1 MADQPRTIM
10 IQDWFTVP
18 AVPDETLRS
27 IYGQRTPDPRVEF
40 VALTV
45 EYYVRAQAVRSLT
58 RTRVL
63 DAMRGRITADN
74 VWDLV
79 RLLAR
84 LGLAEEFFALAALE
98 VDRDSAFRGFLLGLD
113 PILMDAIRH
122 YSFWNTVN
130 PKLFFEGFVVGVAA
144 SYATVV
150 VDLVKLLQLVGR
162 LQNEGFSTL
171 YLLATEPDAGLNRLD
186 EQVAVVKQVF
196 SALLDELD
204 PTTLPAKLLKVWR
217 DWNREFEHDL
227 ENLDWFAAGKRLGRI
242 AGDLYQLL
250 VGIAELMAL
259 LKVAVKAAIR
269 YAPLLV
275 GVLRGAA
282 AQLALLTRQLAA
294 VLIAIGKAVIEA
306 APRVGMDL
314 LRTLF
319 PPEVL
324 RPLIREGRAF
334 LAQGELTLS
343 AVFQAAHA
351 EAFAGAGAGTGYG
364 VLVSQNNKPVFMAAT
379 SELVS
384 SAGRQATRAELDQ
397 ALDAILAKLD
407 EAFAPLLK
415 PATPANLSTA
425 VTYATRAGQLAR
437 RLTTQLNGFLQQVAY
452 AAFVELRKL
461 GRVNPGQLG
470 QIIHRAMEIEVAKLI
485 GEVAPGVLP
494 ITEKTLKVTL
504 ETIKSSAPE
513 LGPLLTRADRALGRT
528 IAQMLLEHPDRELLL
543 KLVGFDAKGAAD
555 TERALAS
562 HLSKRFGWK
571 TTTTVGDLK
580 SDLLLLDP
588 NARRVTNVDWTSS
601 TKLEKFEET
610 WGKVAE
616 DLGGEFDGNWEAIAD
631 AYVKAGKGGVPAEV
645 VKGLEEL
652 TTHAVRET
660 VVRQAALQSVFGEL
674 FYVLSHEMTYKGL
687 NSLFK

>member
-1 MADQPRTIM
+1 M

-18 AVPDETLRS
+18 AVPDETLRT

-98 VDRDSAFRGFLLGLD
+98 VDRDSAFRGFLVGLD
-113 PILMDAIRH
+113 PVLMDAIRH

-130 PKLFFEGFVVGVAA
+130 PKLFFEGFVVGVAE

-150 VDLVKLLQLVGR
+150 VDLVKLMQLIGR
-162 LQNEGFSTL
+162 LQNEGFSTV
-171 YLLATEPDAGLNRLD
+171 YLLATKPDAGLHRLD

-196 SALLDELD
+196 SALLDEVD
-204 PTTLPAKLLKVWR
+204 PAALPAKLVKVWR

-227 ENLDWFAAGKRLGRI
+227 ENFDWFAAGKRLGRI
-242 AGDLYQLL
+242 GGDLFQLL
-250 VGIAELMAL
+250 VGLAELMAL

-269 YAPLLV
+269 YAPLLF

-282 AQLALLTRQLAA
+282 AQVAQLTRQLVQ
-294 VLIAIGKAVIEA
+294 VLVAIGKAVVEA
-306 APRVGMDL
+306 APRVGMDF

-319 PPEVL
+319 PPELL
-324 RPLIREGRAF
+324 RSLIREGRAF
-334 LAQGELTLS
+334 LAQGEFTLS
-343 AVFQAAHA
+343 VVFQSAHA

-364 VLVSQNNKPVFMAAT
+364 VLVSQDAKPVFMAAS

-384 SAGRQATRAELDQ
+384 SAGRQATRAELDE
-397 ALDAILAKLD
+397 ALDAILQQLDKAFAGYQKPAKL
-407 EAFAPLLK
+407 AG
-415 PATPANLSTA
+415 TA
-425 VTYATRAGQLAR
+425 QAVSYATKAAQLAQ
-437 RLTTQLNGFLQQVAY
+437 RLTTRFNTLLQEVAY
-452 AAFVELRKL
+452 AAFVELRKA
-461 GRVNPGQLG
+461 GRVKPWVLGQL
-470 QIIHRAMEIEVAKLI
+470 IHERMAAEVAELI
-485 GEVAPGVLP
+485 ATASPGLKP
-494 ITEKTLKVTL
+494 FTEKTLRTTL
-504 ETIKSSAPE
+504 QAVQASTPE
-513 LGPLLTRADRALGRT
+513 LKTALAGAGEALDKT
-528 IAQMLLEHPDRELLL
+528 VAQMLLAHKERDLLL
-543 KLVGFDAKGAAD
+543 KLIGFDAAGAAD
-555 TERALAS
+555 TERALATY
-562 HLSKRFGWK
+562 LSKRFGWK

-601 TKLEKFEET
+601 TKLEKFEQT
-610 WGKVAE
+610 WGTVAD
-616 DLGGEFDGNWEAIAD
+616 DLGAKFDGNWEAIAD
-631 AYVKAGKGGVPAEV
+631 AYRKAAKSGPSAELVKA
-645 VKGLEEL
+645 LEEL